1 MGDGALGVAAVRPV
15 GGARPSLEAF
25 VAGMSDIGRVS
36 GRTSPFLQSDINF
49 IAYYGKVKRAGAVQ
63 YVCVCV

>member
-1 MGDGALGVAAVRPV
+1 MGDGALGVTVVRPV

-25 VAGMSDIGRVS
+25 VAGMSDIGSVS

-49 IAYYGKVKRAGAVQ
+49 MAYYEGSRIE
-63 YVCVCV
+63 